1 MTTDLNALHGPGLG
15 AAAAGLRA
23 RREVRHV
30 PARGTR
36 VLVTRAHLTRGYID
50 NIATWLTLAS
60 CENGTLIFHQSYG
73 SVIVFQLSD

>member
-1 MTTDLNALHGPGLG
+1 MRIATDDMTLIANDTDLDALDGPGLG

-36 VLVTRAHLTRGYID
+36 VLVTRAHLTRGGV
-50 NIATWLTLAS
+50 N
-60 CENGTLIFHQSYG
+60 LIILPRG
-73 SVIVFQLSD
+73 